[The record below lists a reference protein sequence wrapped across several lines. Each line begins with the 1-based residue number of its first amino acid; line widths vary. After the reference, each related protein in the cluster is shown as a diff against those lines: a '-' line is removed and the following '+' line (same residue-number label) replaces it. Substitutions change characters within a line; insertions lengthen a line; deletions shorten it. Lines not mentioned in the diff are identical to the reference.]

1 LHASHFSDQS
11 WLAASPPQFPDAHQN
26 WLIASRF
33 ASRLTGIKEN
43 TKFQTKPDGDGDG
56 EQAPGGLKRLV
67 AETKDAHGVKQV
79 YVWHAMAGYWG
90 GVTPTAGTAMERYE
104 PALAYPVQS
113 PGVTG
118 NQPDIVMDSLSVLG
132 LGLVHPRR
140 VRDFYGELHAYLAS
154 CGVDGVKV
162 DVQNIIETLGA
173 GHGGRVAITRAYHR
187 ALEASVAR
195 SFPDNGCIS
204 CMCHNS
210 DMLYSARQTAVVRA
224 SDDFY
229 PRDPASHTVHV
240 ASVAYNTV
248 FLGEFMQPDWDMFHV
263 SRHSCRLRCVPCF
276 FSFHRCVEAS
286 IDRYM
291 SSPELASGGGVPRR
305 GEGHRWLPDI
315 RQRQAGEPQLR
326 AAQEARAPRRLR
338 ATRAASRPAHTRLP
352 LLRPGARRRE
362 VTSGQTLPSIKKLIP
377 KDSSIDLGRRRRR

>member
-1 LHASHFSDQS
+1 MSC
-11 WLAASPPQFPDAHQN
+11 
-26 WLIASRF
+26 RF

-43 TKFQTKPDGDGDG
+43 AKFQKKEKKTTDDDKDGG
-56 EQAPGGLKRLV
+56 EHQADAAEQTQTPGLKLLV
-67 AETKDAHGVKQV
+67 EEAKRDHGVKYV

-90 GVTPTAGTAMERYE
+90 GVKPAAEGMEHYE
-104 PALAYPVQS
+104 SELAYPVQS
-113 PGVTG
+113 PGVMG

-140 VRDFYGELHAYLAS
+140 VLSFYDELHSYLAS

-162 DVQNIIETLGA
+162 DVQNIIETLSA
-173 GHGGRVAITRAYHR
+173 GHGGRVALTRAYHR

-195 SFPDNGCIS
+195 NFPDNGCIS
-204 CMCHNS
+204 CMCHNT

-263 SRHSCRLRCVPCF
+263 RLSLF
-276 FSFHRCVEAS
+276 FS
-286 IDRYM
+286 
-291 SSPELASGGGVPRR
+291 
-305 GEGHRWLPDI
+305 
-315 RQRQAGEPQLR
+315 
-326 AAQEARAPRRLR
+326 
-338 ATRAASRPAHTRLP
+338 
-352 LLRPGARRRE
+352 
-362 VTSGQTLPSIKKLIP
+362 
-377 KDSSIDLGRRRRR
+377 